1 MIHKVFISYAS
12 KDTETAK
19 AVCKMLEA
27 EDIRCWIAPR
37 DILPGEEY
45 ADAII
50 EALNNCQLFLV
61 ILSEESNSSPQV
73 RREVERAV
81 SKDLSIL
88 TFRIDNT
95 ILSKAMEYY
104 LSNRHWLDASNAVF
118 SKQLH
123 ILSEAVHKLLE
134 QPSAPKDETNIP
146 NPVEVYESVK
156 PVSPVKDEINGPIPP
171 AIPARNHKK
180 SRYIWILAPLLII
193 ILAATVYVGFA
204 GKADL
209 PFLGRINALIT
220 PSATPTIDYVVTM
233 QSYDATSTAGA
244 GDGWIQGFAEPILL
258 KIASRSPDFQDD
270 FSNPAWSYRN
280 WNFFTGVIPKNGQAM
295 VAATSQWQGMGRTL
309 PESDFVAKYT
319 FKVTKTASQTVSLG
333 FSFRKNGTGETYD
346 TFSINSDGW
355 CGFGESGPSTSNS
368 MLRECQTPIPN
379 LEQTTNLLL
388 IVQGNQ
394 AAAYINDQPI
404 LYLNGLLPA
413 GIDITI
419 GTTVTEGTA
428 TVSIDDVEFWNFDR

>member
-12 KDTETAK
+12 KDAEVAK
-19 AVCKMLEA
+19 AVCKVLEA

-45 ADAII
+45 ADSII

-61 ILSEESNSSPQV
+61 ILSEESNSSSQV

-81 SKDLSIL
+81 SKNLSIL

-123 ILSEAVHKLLE
+123 NLSEAVHKLLE
-134 QPSAPKDETNIP
+134 HSPTPKDETNIP
-146 NPVEVYESVK
+146 NPVEVIEPVK
-156 PVSPVKDEINGPIPP
+156 PLSQVKDETSAP
-171 AIPARNHKK
+171 APHSKPARIRNKNGAL
-180 SRYIWILAPLLII
+180 WILAPVLVF
-193 ILAATVYVGFA
+193 ILAAIAYFGLA
-204 GKADL
+204 GKGGL
-209 PFLGRINALIT
+209 PFLGRITALIT
-220 PSATPTIDYVVTM
+220 PSATHTIDYVVTM

-244 GDGWIQGFAEPILL
+244 GDSWIQGFAEPILTQ
-258 KIASRSPDFQDD
+258 IASRPADFQDD
-270 FSNPAWSYRN
+270 FSDPAWSYRH
-280 WNFFTGVIPKNGQAM
+280 WNFFNRVIPKNGQAM
-295 VAATSQWQGMGRTL
+295 IATTSQWQGMGRTL
-309 PESDFVAKYT
+309 PAGDFVARYT
-319 FKVTKTASQTVSLG
+319 FTVTKTASQTVSLG
-333 FSFRKNGTGETYD
+333 FSFRINGTGETYD
-346 TFSINSDGW
+346 TFSVNSDGW
-355 CGFGESGPSTSNS
+355 CGFGESGPSTSNA

-379 LEQTTNLLL
+379 LEQTTKLIL

-404 LYLNGLLPA
+404 LYLNGLLPP

-419 GTTVTEGTA
+419 GATVTEGTA